1 MKALGLAVAA
11 RRVGPG
17 ADMANA
23 DLLEAAVGGVARSAE
38 PLSVMIRSTMTPAF
52 EPAERPVEEG
62 DGAIL
67 LLIGQELGGGEPRG
81 VVDADR
87 ADLRFNAIKAGYP
100 CISSHPS

>member
-38 PLSVMIRSTMTPAF
+38 PLSVMIRSTMTPRRLNQPSARLRKATALSF
-52 EPAERPVEEG
+52 FSSGRSSV
-62 DGAIL
+62 GASREASSM
-67 LLIGQELGGGEPRG
+67 QTEQTS
-81 VVDADR
+81 
-87 ADLRFNAIKAGYP
+87 DLTQ
-100 CISSHPS
+100 